1 MAATDITTR
10 EARLPDISVCIATF
24 RRPQGL
30 ARLLESL
37 QAVCEG
43 DDECIVEIIV
53 VDNDVGET
61 ARALAG
67 SMRKRFKSLRYFVE
81 ARQNIAH
88 ARNCCVREACG
99 TWIAFIDDDEVAGS
113 NWLKAYWEMASQKVG
128 DGYFGPVI
136 PRLEHTVPAW
146 MDKEVFFG
154 RPRFPTG
161 TRLSDDRQM
170 RTGNAFIRRSFFSSF
185 KFDPRYGRTGGE
197 DSDLFGRLSDNGA
210 VFYWC
215 DEAETFEYYPIER
228 LSLRWLVQRSF
239 RGGYT
244 YTLIKRNRQPGFW
257 RQIPGL
263 VKAVGGVVAFGL
275 MLPFELLRGRKYTAK
290 RLMRIS
296 VQFAHIWAFLNLPYE
311 EYKVARR
318 GIFPAGPVGNQMLAA
333 GGRCEDDI

>member
-1 MAATDITTR
+1 MTSDRTETKDNVA
-10 EARLPDISVCIATF
+10 PDISVCIATF

-43 DDECIVEIIV
+43 DDEFIVEIIV

-61 ARALAG
+61 ARSLAG

-81 ARQNIAH
+81 ARQNIAD
-88 ARNCCVREACG
+88 ARNCCVREARG
-99 TWIAFIDDDEVAGS
+99 TWIAFIDDDEVAGN
-113 NWLKAYWEMASQKVG
+113 NWLTAYWRMAAEKAG
-128 DGYFGPVI
+128 DGYFGPVLA
-136 PRLEHTVPAW
+136 RLEHSVPSW
-146 MDKEVFFG
+146 MDRELLFG

-185 KFDPRYGRTGGE
+185 KFDFRYGLTGGE

-290 RLMRIS
+290 RLLRICT
-296 VQFAHIWAFLNLPYE
+296 QLGHIWAFLNLRYE
-311 EYKVARR
+311 EYKVERSA
-318 GIFPAGPVGNQMLAA
+318 IFPAHRVG
-333 GGRCEDDI
+333 D